1 MDDNALLRAAC
12 EAHGWEH
19 FEGGAVIGV
28 PGGRRQRVFLEPFRD
43 EGQTKGRAYT
53 VIGEASALSATR
65 LEAALAVNFHLEH
78 GALALRDR
86 ELVMVET
93 VCPDS
98 MNAAQL
104 AEVLSYIAARA
115 DQYERTIYGTDKH

>member
-1 MDDNALLRAAC
+1 MDENALLRAAC
-12 EAHGWEH
+12 EAHGWEY

-98 MNAAQL
+98 MNPAQL
-104 AEVLSYIAARA
+104 AEVLRYIAARA